1 MLLTLG
7 KLVFIF
13 FLLVVVLRQVVLY
26 SFEKRIIKAYESDIQ
41 SIWTTAIAEGKES
54 QDDVNKRIP
63 GRTVIRRFGLMYLI
77 STVLYGITVI
87 SVVLVTCML
96 SMDLTKSILD
106 TLPDFYQGIGT
117 GIVGCLGGFYLGS
130 RINALVF
137 GYHFFFSYIG
147 VEGSEKKYRITYNLK
162 DEGNFIVGWHKEL
175 DHLYA
180 YYVNGQDKN
189 MRLFYG
195 VYVGYIVIGL
205 LLKILVY

>member
-26 SFEKRIIKAYESDIQ
+26 AFEKRIIKAYESDIQ
-41 SIWTTAIAEGKES
+41 SIWTNAIAEGKES

-77 STVLYGITVI
+77 STILYAIVVI
-87 SVVLVTCML
+87 FVGLVIGMVSV
-96 SMDLTKSILD
+96 DLTKSILE
-106 TLPDFYQGIGT
+106 TLPEFYQGVGT
-117 GIVGCLGGFYLGS
+117 GIVGCIAGFYIGS

-137 GYHFFFSYIG
+137 GFHFFLSYIG
-147 VEGSEKKYRITYNLK
+147 MEGSEKKYRITYNLK

-175 DHLYA
+175 GHLYD
-180 YYVNGQDKN
+180 YYVKDQDKN

-195 VYVGYIVIGL
+195 VYIGYLMMGL